1 MKRLVIS
8 LVILALLIS
17 AGIILNSH
25 PAPLPAEVRAA
36 VAEEF
41 DLWQKQFHLGDIDR
55 AERLALQHL
64 TERDMRQRIREAQI
78 EEARIEKQ
86 IPPITEAEA
95 RAWYAAH
102 CDELRIPTRH
112 RVSHLFLTRH
122 NPKKPDRSAEMRAI
136 HQKLLSRSDF
146 ATLVSQHSEDT
157 RSRPLGGDLGWLSA
171 TRMPADFMAHVAK
184 LRVGETSAPLE
195 TKLGW
200 HILRVTERREP
211 RLATFEEARSEI
223 EALLDLQR
231 RTRSIS
237 SPSSPQ
243 AGEPRRFP
251 QPP

>member
-8 LVILALLIS
+8 LGILVLLIV
-17 AGIILNSH
+17 AGIILNSR
-25 PAPLPAEVRAA
+25 PAPLPAEVSEAA
-36 VAEEF
+36 AEES

-64 TERDMRQRIREAQI
+64 TERDMRQRIREAQLQEAQI
-78 EEARIEKQ
+78 ERQ

-102 CDELRIPTRH
+102 AEEIRIPVLH

-136 HQKLLSRSDF
+136 HEKLKSGTDF
-146 ATLVSQHSEDT
+146 AKLVSQHSEDA
-157 RSRPLGGDLGWLSA
+157 RSKPLGGDLGWLSA
-171 TRMPADFMAHVAK
+171 ARMPADFMGHVAK

-200 HILRVTERREP
+200 HILLVTERRESRP
-211 RLATFEEARSEI
+211 ATFEEARTEI
-223 EALLDLQR
+223 EALLDLAAREQL
-231 RTRSIS
+231 
-237 SPSSPQ
+237 PLQ
-243 AGEPRRFP
+243 K
-251 QPP
+251 

>member
-8 LVILALLIS
+8 LVILALLIA
-17 AGIILNSH
+17 AGIMLNSR
-25 PAPLPAEVRAA
+25 PTPLPPEVSAE

-64 TERDMRQRIREAQI
+64 TERDMRQRIREAKL
-78 EEARIEKQ
+78 EEAQIEKQ

-102 CDELRIPTRH
+102 AEEIRIPVLH

-122 NPKKPDRSAEMRAI
+122 NPKKPDRSAEMLAI
-136 HQKLLSRSDF
+136 HQKLKIGTDF
-146 ATLVSQHSEDT
+146 AMLVSQHSEDA
-157 RSRPLGGDLGWLSA
+157 RSKPLAGDLGWLSA
-171 TRMPADFMAHVAK
+171 TRMPADFMAHIEK

-200 HILRVTERREP
+200 HLLRVTERRESRP
-211 RLATFEEARSEI
+211 PNFEEVRSEI
-223 EALLDLQR
+223 EALLDLQQ
-231 RTRSIS
+231 RTRVIS
-237 SPSSPQ
+237 SPSLPSVE
-243 AGEPRRFP
+243 EPR
-251 QPP
+251 

>member
-1 MKRLVIS
+1 MKYLVIS
-8 LVILALLIS
+8 LVILVLLIT
-17 AGIILNSH
+17 AGIILNSR
-25 PAPLPAEVRAA
+25 PTPLPAEIRAA

-64 TERDMRQRIREAQI
+64 TERDMRQRIREAQL
-78 EEARIEKQ
+78 EEAQIERR

-102 CDELRIPTRH
+102 RDELRLPTRH
-112 RVSHLFLTRH
+112 RVSHVFLTRH
-122 NPKKPDRSAEMRAI
+122 QPKKPDRSAEMHAI
-136 HQKLLSRSDF
+136 HQKLKSGTDF

-171 TRMPADFMAHVAK
+171 TRMPADFMAHITK

-211 RLATFEEARSEI
+211 RLPTFEEARPEI
-223 EALLDLQR
+223 EALLDLSAREKRHEQK
-231 RTRSIS
+231 
-237 SPSSPQ
+237 
-243 AGEPRRFP
+243 
-251 QPP
+251 

>member
-1 MKRLVIS
+1 MKYLVIS
-8 LVILALLIS
+8 LVVLVLLIV
-17 AGIILNSH
+17 AGIILNSR
-25 PAPLPAEVRAA
+25 PAPLPAEVSEG

-64 TERDMRQRIREAQI
+64 TERDMRQRIREAQL
-78 EEARIEKQ
+78 EEAQIEKQ

-102 CDELRIPTRH
+102 REELRIPMLH

-122 NPKKPDRSAEMRAI
+122 QPKKPDRSAEMRAI
-136 HQKLLSRSDF
+136 HQKVKSGTDF
-146 ATLVSQHSEDT
+146 ATLVSQHSEDA

-171 TRMPADFMAHVAK
+171 TRMPADFMGHVAK
-184 LRVGETSAPLE
+184 LRVGEISPPLE

-211 RLATFEEARSEI
+211 RLPTFEEARSEI
-223 EALLDLQR
+223 EAVLDLTVRGQM
-231 RTRSIS
+231 
-237 SPSSPQ
+237 Q
-243 AGEPRRFP
+243 K
-251 QPP
+251 

>member
-1 MKRLVIS
+1 MKYLVIS
-8 LVILALLIS
+8 LVILVLLIT
-17 AGIILNSH
+17 AGIILNSR
-25 PAPLPAEVRAA
+25 PTPLPAEIRAA

-64 TERDMRQRIREAQI
+64 TERDMRQRIREAQL
-78 EEARIEKQ
+78 EEAQIERR

-102 CDELRIPTRH
+102 RDELRLPTRH

-122 NPKKPDRSAEMRAI
+122 QPKKPDRSAEMHAI
-136 HQKLLSRSDF
+136 HQKLKSGTDF

-171 TRMPADFMAHVAK
+171 TRMPADFMAHITK

-211 RLATFEEARSEI
+211 RLPTFEEARPEI
-223 EALLDLQR
+223 EALLDLSAREKRHEQK
-231 RTRSIS
+231 
-237 SPSSPQ
+237 
-243 AGEPRRFP
+243 
-251 QPP
+251 

>member
-1 MKRLVIS
+1 MKYLVIS
-8 LVILALLIS
+8 LVILALLIA
-17 AGIILNSH
+17 AGLILNSR
-25 PAPLPAEVRAA
+25 PAPPPAEIRAA
-36 VAEEF
+36 IAEEF
-41 DLWQKQFHLGDIDR
+41 DVWQKQFHLGDIDR

-64 TERDMRQRIREAQI
+64 TERDMRQRIREAQL

-102 CDELRIPTRH
+102 RDELRIPALH

-122 NPKKPDRSAEMRAI
+122 NPKKPDRSAEMRSI
-136 HQKLLSRSDF
+136 HQKLKSGTDF
-146 ATLVSQHSEDT
+146 AMLVSQHSEDT

-171 TRMPADFMAHVAK
+171 TRMPADFMAHITK

-211 RLATFEEARSEI
+211 RLPTFEEALPEI
-223 EALLDLQR
+223 EALLDLSAREKRHDQK
-231 RTRSIS
+231 
-237 SPSSPQ
+237 
-243 AGEPRRFP
+243 
-251 QPP
+251 